1 MSNQVNVSAEF
12 MSFFGRNA
20 TKIEQAKQAE
30 ARLQNVPLPI
40 GASGTAIVTGFK
52 FDSSKDKQN
61 PDGTTKAGTPYCEMT
76 LSVIDNEQY
85 QGKAMRKQWWFATS
99 ANMDAA
105 GRYEM
110 FLNDLERLGLP
121 REIRTNH
128 ESPSDLGRY
137 FLETQG
143 LTFHFNII
151 ENLRNTMDDF
161 KELKLSTMETHI
173 PSDDSVAPPMMPSS
187 APKDPAPAAPDAA
200 PAPAP
205 AAPAAPAVALPAVG
219 SKVKHLE
226 MDWEVKEVFATSGKV
241 LIKGID
247 DPSLE
252 RITLASNLE

>member
-1 MSNQVNVSAEF
+1 
-12 MSFFGRNA
+12 
-20 TKIEQAKQAE
+20 
-30 ARLQNVPLPI
+30 
-40 GASGTAIVTGFK
+40 
-52 FDSSKDKQN
+52 
-61 PDGTTKAGTPYCEMT
+61 MT

-85 QGKAMRKQWWFATS
+85 QGKTMRKQWWFATS

-110 FLNDLERLGLP
+110 FLNDLQRLGLP

-128 ESPSDLGRY
+128 ESPADLGRY

-143 LTFHFNII
+143 LTFHFNIV
-151 ENLRNTMDDF
+151 ENPRNTLDDG

-187 APKDPAPAAPDAA
+187 APKDPAAV
-200 PAPAP
+200 AP
-205 AAPAAPAVALPAVG
+205 AAPVAPAAAPATPVAPTAPAAAPAVALPAVG

-226 MDWEVKEVFATSGKV
+226 MDWEVKEVFAGSGKV

>member
-1 MSNQVNVSAEF
+1 MSNQVNVSPEF

-30 ARLQNVPLPI
+30 ARLQNVPLPV

-61 PDGTTKAGTPYCEMT
+61 PDGTTKVGTPYCEMT

-85 QGKAMRKQWWFATS
+85 QGKPMRKQWWFATTQ
-99 ANMDAA
+99 NMDAA
-105 GRYEM
+105 TRYEM

-128 ESPSDLGRY
+128 ESPADLGRY
-137 FLETQG
+137 FLEAQG
-143 LTFHFNII
+143 LTFHFNVV
-151 ENLRNTMDDF
+151 ENLRNTMDDL

-187 APKDPAPAAPDAA
+187 APKDPAAVAPAAA
-200 PAPAP
+200 AP
-205 AAPAAPAVALPAVG
+205 AAPAAAPAVALPAVG
-219 SKVKHLE
+219 AKVKHLE
-226 MDWEVKEVFATSGKV
+226 MDWEVKEVFPASGKV